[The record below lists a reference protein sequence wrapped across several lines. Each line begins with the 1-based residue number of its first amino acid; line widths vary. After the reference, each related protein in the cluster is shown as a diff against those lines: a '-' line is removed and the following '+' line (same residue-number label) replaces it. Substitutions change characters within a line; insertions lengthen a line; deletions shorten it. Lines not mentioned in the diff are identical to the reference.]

1 MTEKQSKD
9 AKSTRDAPES
19 AQAAEA
25 SGDRARTAGLPA
37 EKTAESCPCGC
48 NRDESAALFD
58 TMPDEEL
65 LYDLADLFKVF
76 ADTTRIKIL
85 YALMGQESVR
95 GRSGRAHRCHAE
107 RGFTSAAHPQAG
119 ATREVPARRQKRHLL
134 AFRRPR
140 LHHARPGYDAHL
152 RVNRTPRSPDFPQVA
167 RQAEPLPCAQS
178 GGAAFGATR
187 LGNLGISKSRR
198 KATDRKDISCA
209 RYSNS
214 TI

>member
-9 AKSTRDAPES
+9 AKSTGDAPES
-19 AQAAEA
+19 ARTAGA

-85 YALMGQESVR
+85 YALMGKNLCV
-95 GRSGRAHRCHAE
+95 ADLAE
-107 RGFTSAAHPQAG
+107 LIG
-119 ATREVPARRQKRHLL
+119 ATQSAVSHQLRTLKQARLVKFQRDGKNVIYSLSDDHVYTML
-134 AFRRPR
+134 AQGMT
-140 LHHARPGYDAHL
+140 HIC
-152 RVNRTPRSPDFPQVA
+152 
-167 RQAEPLPCAQS
+167 E
-178 GGAAFGATR
+178 
-187 LGNLGISKSRR
+187 
-198 KATDRKDISCA
+198 
-209 RYSNS
+209 
-214 TI
+214 